1 MQDPWEPPAH
11 GYDPTDPTLP
21 LDPIEVDGKDRG
33 EVEAILSR
41 HLPHY
46 GSPELA
52 PVQFAEVYARLVAV
66 SVARAE
72 FYGAMLNELV
82 EHHRRGRGD
91 DFDRTVPGLG
101 ALIGY
106 TWSGDGQGGTVA
118 TGEAVRALAKL
129 ESEER
134 DRAAK
139 LTREGIRM
147 GLEAKQADVM
157 RGYGRTV
164 VEAMRQLCG
173 ELGVDWSDAATR
185 RAAQRA
191 VLGARAA
198 LGVDVRSPAEIGPP
212 LTPEERR
219 RAVGR

>member
-1 MQDPWEPPAH
+1 
-11 GYDPTDPTLP
+11 
-21 LDPIEVDGKDRG
+21 
-33 EVEAILSR
+33 
-41 HLPHY
+41 
-46 GSPELA
+46 
-52 PVQFAEVYARLVAV
+52 
-66 SVARAE
+66 
-72 FYGAMLNELV
+72 
-82 EHHRRGRGD
+82 
-91 DFDRTVPGLG
+91 
-101 ALIGY
+101 
-106 TWSGDGQGGTVA
+106 
-118 TGEAVRALAKL
+118 
-129 ESEER
+129 
-134 DRAAK
+134 
-139 LTREGIRM
+139 M

>member
-1 MQDPWEPPAH
+1 MPDPWDIPHDPA
-11 GYDPTDPTLP
+11 DPTLP
-21 LDPIEVDGKDRG
+21 IEPIDVDGRDRA
-33 EVEAILSR
+33 EVAAILSR

-46 GSPELA
+46 GSPDIR
-52 PVQFAEVYARLVAV
+52 PVQFAEAYARLAAVAI
-66 SVARAE
+66 ARAE
-72 FYGAMLNELV
+72 FYGALLAELV
-82 EHHRRGRGD
+82 RYHQEGHSG
-91 DFDRTVPGLG
+91 DFDRMVPGLG

-106 TWSGDGQGGTVA
+106 TWAGDGQGGTIA
-118 TGEAVRALAKL
+118 TGEAVRALVRL
-129 ESEER
+129 ETEER
-134 DRAAK
+134 DRAAR
-139 LTREGIRM
+139 LTRDGIRM

-173 ELGVDWSDAATR
+173 ELGVDWSQAATR

-219 RAVGR
+219 RVVGR